1 METELG
7 ALALVATV
15 LSPVA
20 AVGVFVGTVI
30 YDRRRRRQEAL
41 ARALAS
47 ARGMV
52 LRTAKWRVW
61 PFPISHMSSWPLDLL
76 RSIADLVAVIPPKK
90 YGRLSLWLVAGA
102 SHLGQ
107 EVQSAR
113 RIEATRHLLYVLSA
127 SDLDGKRGLEVALQ
141 YADAHP
147 WPVEPSKPPL
157 AWQLLLDASSVVVRS
172 LSGDPTYARRA
183 DR

>member
-1 METELG
+1 VETELG
-7 ALALVATV
+7 GLALVATV

-20 AVGVFVGTVI
+20 AVGVFVGTVV

-52 LRTAKWRVW
+52 LRTAKWRGW
-61 PFPISHMSSWPLDLL
+61 PFPISHLTFWPIDLL

-102 SHLGQ
+102 SQLGQ

-113 RIEATRHLLYVLSA
+113 RKEATRHLLYVLSA
-127 SDLDGKRGLEVALQ
+127 PELDGKRGLDIALE

-147 WPVEPSKPPL
+147 WPAEPSRPPL
-157 AWQLLLDASSVVVRS
+157 AWQILGDASSVVVRS
-172 LSGDPTYARRA
+172 LSGDPTFARRE